1 MGEEMII
8 IKWLIAVTL
17 GILVFIVGKHT
28 WDYVHG
34 K

>member
-1 MGEEMII
+1 MISI
-8 IKWLIAVTL
+8 IKWLIAVAL
-17 GILVFIVGKHT
+17 GILALIVGKHT